1 MRSLRPRPGRWWNLT
16 KLSLRDATFLPP
28 LIGIATNWREVW
40 SARASQDAP
49 PVRLRNGQTVF
60 HSGYGWE
67 VIGLLNEIHHARI
80 YDQDLGDF
88 IDGGV
93 IVDIGANIGVVTM
106 NYLSRYPK
114 AVVQAYEPN
123 PRTYRILGQN
133 IAARSLSSRAR
144 LWNEAVGRNPGTIS
158 LTSAGPSTLFSA
170 YNKAESPNEVV
181 EARMIDLN
189 QAVQRCEPYGKP
201 IKVVKID
208 TEGAEADILEGA
220 ADSSLQMV
228 SQFVIEYHDALVPD
242 ARSRCIARL
251 ENAGFRCNSRPIPS
265 QPGAGMIY
273 AVNRKAENSQSR

>member
-40 SARASQDAP
+40 SARARQDAP
-49 PVRLRNGQTVF
+49 PVRLRNGQTIF
-60 HSGYGWE
+60 HLGYGWE
-67 VIGLLNEIHHARI
+67 VIGLLNEVHHTRI
-80 YDQDLGDF
+80 YDQQLGDL

-106 NYLSRYPK
+106 NYLSRYPN

-123 PRTYRILGQN
+123 PRTYRILQQN
-133 IAARSLSSRAR
+133 IAARSLSGRAR
-144 LWNEAVGRNPGTIS
+144 LWNEAVGRSPGTIS

-170 YNKAESPNEVV
+170 YTKTENSAKVV
-181 EARMIDLN
+181 EAPLIDFN
-189 QAVQRCEPYGKP
+189 QVVRRCESHGKP

-220 ADSSLQMV
+220 ANSSLQVV
-228 SQFVIEYHDALVPD
+228 SQFVIEYHDAFVPG

-251 ENAGFRCNSRPIPS
+251 EDAGFRCTSRPITS
-265 QPGAGMIY
+265 QPGVGMIY
-273 AVNRKAENSQSR
+273 AVNRNAS